1 MGKTSRKRKEMRQGW
16 ELLQAEEYQIN
27 RPDTFVDAET
37 IPVATEKGKLLRG
50 APGTSRG
57 RRPVWAV
64 VARTTAGFSPSC
76 NTQPVKGCEQGSN
89 MRGKLHPRPPGIHN
103 AVIRL

>member
-16 ELLQAEEYQIN
+16 ELLQAEEDQIN

-37 IPVATEKGKLLRG
+37 IPVATEKRKLSRG

-57 RRPVWAV
+57 RHLVGAA

-89 MRGKLHPRPPGIHN
+89 MRRKTPSSPSRDSQCCD
-103 AVIRL
+103 